1 MCFSVMLNSATLDLY
16 DNCKNF
22 RTYIP
27 QSYARYFQLP
37 ETQDL
42 VVQTAPALK
51 ASSRFECYGHFAAK
65 LEIYFPLTV
74 SWAKLS
80 TWINPAL
87 CCSQQ
92 SLLLLFSLLHESSFA
107 QRASSH
113 PASLP
118 HAVTAATLNFRS
130 CLSFTQNTQQR
141 ISNALRNKPTQTA
154 ASEKHL
160 VWHPACVPNFTY
172 MTT

>member
-1 MCFSVMLNSATLDLY
+1 MFLCEAKLTTLDLY
-16 DNCKNF
+16 DNYKNF

-74 SWAKLS
+74 S
-80 TWINPAL
+80 
-87 CCSQQ
+87 
-92 SLLLLFSLLHESSFA
+92 
-107 QRASSH
+107 
-113 PASLP
+113 
-118 HAVTAATLNFRS
+118 
-130 CLSFTQNTQQR
+130 
-141 ISNALRNKPTQTA
+141 
-154 ASEKHL
+154 
-160 VWHPACVPNFTY
+160 
-172 MTT
+172 